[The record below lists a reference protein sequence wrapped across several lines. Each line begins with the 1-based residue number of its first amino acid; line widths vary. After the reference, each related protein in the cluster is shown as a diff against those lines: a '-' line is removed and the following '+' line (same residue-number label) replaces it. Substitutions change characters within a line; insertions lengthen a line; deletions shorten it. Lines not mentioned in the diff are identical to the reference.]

1 MHTEFGVVS
10 LWFSAMKNSEYIWW
24 ISVKPIKK
32 KILLGWMNS
41 RTSTRS
47 IGGVAFVVAG
57 PILHFYALP
66 TIPAILVMNL
76 IPNPAIF
83 INPFALILHL
93 HLIHLIQ
100 FIPVTLLIPIR
111 SALTTSPLNS
121 FILVIAV
128 KLVISPAS
136 TFVFAFIKIV

>member
-47 IGGVAFVVAG
+47 IGVVVFVVAG

-66 TIPAILVMNL
+66 TPAILVMNL

-83 INPFALILHL
+83 INPFAVILHL
-93 HLIHLIQ
+93 HLIQ
-100 FIPVTLLIPIR
+100 FNPVTLLIPIR

-121 FILVIAV
+121 FILVINF

>member
-47 IGGVAFVVAG
+47 IGVVVFVVAG

-66 TIPAILVMNL
+66 TPAILVMNL

-83 INPFALILHL
+83 INPFHL
-93 HLIHLIQ
+93 HLIQ

>member
-10 LWFSAMKNSEYIWW
+10 LWFSAMKNSKYIWW

-47 IGGVAFVVAG
+47 IGVVVFVVAG

-66 TIPAILVMNL
+66 TTPAILVMNL

-83 INPFALILHL
+83 INPFAVILHL
-93 HLIHLIQ
+93 HLIQ